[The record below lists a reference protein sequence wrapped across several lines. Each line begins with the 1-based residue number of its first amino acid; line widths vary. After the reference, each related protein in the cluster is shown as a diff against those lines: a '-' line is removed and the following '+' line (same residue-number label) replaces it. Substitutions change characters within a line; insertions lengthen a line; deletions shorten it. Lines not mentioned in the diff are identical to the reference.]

1 MTDVTLKQF
10 ASERNIS
17 IQMLLTELQQAGVL
31 EAGKPVDPETQTISN
46 KQIQQFLDYRN
57 KQSAGQKITL
67 KRKRVE
73 AVKVGAKTISVEVR
87 KKRTYMPKK
96 AEPEVEEEVVT
107 PEPELQVPETPT
119 PPAVEEVVKAPVEEA
134 PKPKPVVR
142 EKPENKKRGGN
153 ERSDR
158 NDRGGGRPTSR
169 NDDDRDFRDGE
180 VSPRRRKRRKPE
192 KVASLSGQHAFAKP
206 TAPMVHEV
214 KIPETISVADLAQKM
229 AVKATEVIKVMMGMG
244 AMVTINQVIDQ
255 DTAAIVVEEMG
266 HTPVMLKGT
275 GLEEVLAEGFK
286 NESTGDTKPRPP
298 VVTIMGHVDHGK
310 TSLLDYIRTTRVTAG
325 EAGGITQHIGAYSV
339 TTEKGRITFLDTPGH
354 AAFTAMRARGANC
367 TDIVVLVVAADD
379 GVMPQT
385 IEAIQH
391 ARAANVPI
399 IVAVNKMDKPQADPD
414 RVRTELGQYSIIPED
429 WGGENIFVYVS
440 AKRGDGIDTLLD
452 SILVQAEVLELRAIE
467 DAPARGV
474 VLESHLD
481 KGRGAVADLLV
492 QQGTL
497 KKGDIALV
505 GMQYGRIRAMFDEN
519 GKTKDSATA
528 STPVEILG
536 LSGTPS
542 AGDEFIILNDERKA
556 KEVALFRQ
564 GKFKEVKFAKQKA
577 ASLEGIFTQMSRE
590 EVPVLNIVV
599 KADMQGSAEAICD
612 SLVKLSTAD
621 VKVKIV
627 GQGVGGINE
636 TDVTLAMASRALL
649 IGFNVRADAK
659 AKRVAED
666 EGVEI
671 HYFSIIYDLIDL
683 VRNGL
688 TGLLRPEIKE
698 QIVGLAQVR
707 DVFRATKYG
716 SVAGCM
722 VIEGSIKRHLPVR
735 VLRNNVVIFEGE
747 IDSLRRFK
755 DDVNEVRHGIECGI
769 GVKNYNDIKPGDQI
783 EVYEKISVARKL

>member
-1 MTDVTLKQF
+1 MTDKP
-10 ASERNIS
+10 SE
-17 IQMLLTELQQAGVL
+17 
-31 EAGKPVDPETQTISN
+31 
-46 KQIQQFLDYRN
+46 
-57 KQSAGQKITL
+57 QKITL

-73 AVKVGAKTISVEVR
+73 SIKVGTKTINVEVR
-87 KKRTYMPKK
+87 KKRTYVPKQ
-96 AEPEVEEEVVT
+96 AEPVAALLETEQTPHEQPITYEAEVIPEVVPEAVINTEEVLT
-107 PEPELQVPETPT
+107 
-119 PPAVEEVVKAPVEEA
+119 KALAPEA
-134 PKPKPVVR
+134 PKPKTHTDR
-142 EKPENKKRGGN
+142 DKTSEGKKRSG
-153 ERSDR
+153 
-158 NDRGGGRPTSR
+158 GGGRPSAR
-169 NDDDRDFRDGE
+169 NDDDRDFRDQD
-180 VSPRRRKRRKPE
+180 SAPRRRKRRKPE
-192 KVASLSGQHAFAKP
+192 KTTSSSGQHAFAKP

-229 AVKATEVIKVMMGMG
+229 AVKATEVIKTMMSMG

-266 HTPVMLKGT
+266 HKAVLLKGSD
-275 GLEEVLAEGFK
+275 LEDALAEGFK
-286 NESTGDTKPRPP
+286 NVSGEVKHRAP

-310 TSLLDYIRTTRVTAG
+310 TSLLDYIRRTRVTAG

-339 TTEKGRITFLDTPGH
+339 ETEKGRITFLDTPGH

-385 IEAIQH
+385 VEAIQH

-399 IVAVNKMDKPQADPD
+399 IVAVNKIDKPQADPD

-440 AKRGDGIDTLLD
+440 AKRGDGIDALLD
-452 SILVQAEVLELRAIE
+452 SILVQAEVLELTAVE
-467 DAPARGV
+467 DAPAKGV
-474 VLESHLD
+474 VLESRLD

-497 KKGDIALV
+497 RRGDIALV

-519 GKTKDSATA
+519 GKPKETATA
-528 STPVEILG
+528 SMPVEILG

-542 AGDEFIILNDERKA
+542 AGDDFIILPDERKA

-577 ASLEGIFTQMSRE
+577 VSLEGIFTQMSRE
-590 EVPVLNIVV
+590 EVPILNIVL
-599 KADMQGSAEAICD
+599 KADVQGSAEAICD
-612 SLVKLSTAD
+612 ALIKLSTND
-621 VKVKIV
+621 VRVKIV

-636 TDVTLAMASRALL
+636 TDITLAMASRALL

-659 AKRVAED
+659 AKRIAQD

-671 HYFSIIYDLIDL
+671 YYFSIIYDVIDL
-683 VRNGL
+683 VKNGL

-716 SVAGCM
+716 VVAGCM
-722 VIEGSIKRHLPVR
+722 VLEGTIKRHLPVR

-747 IDSLRRFK
+747 LDSLRRFK
-755 DDVNEVRHGIECGI
+755 DDVSEVRHGIECGI
-769 GVKNYNDIKPGDQI
+769 GVKNYNDIKEGDQI

>member
-17 IQMLLTELQQAGVL
+17 IKMLLDELQQAGVL

-96 AEPEVEEEVVT
+96 AEPEVEEEVAA
-107 PEPELQVPETPT
+107 PEVPVQVPEVALAP
-119 PPAVEEVVKAPVEEA
+119 VIEEVVKAPVVEEA
-134 PKPKPVVR
+134 PKPKPAVR
-142 EKPENKKRGGN
+142 EKPDNKKRGN

-180 VSPRRRKRRKPE
+180 SSPRRRKRRKPE
-192 KVASLSGQHAFAKP
+192 KVASSGQHAFAKP

-229 AVKATEVIKVMMGMG
+229 AVKATEVIKVMMSMG

-266 HTPVMLKGT
+266 HKPVMLKGT
-275 GLEEVLAEGFK
+275 GLEEVLAEGFR
-286 NESTGDTKPRPP
+286 NESTGDAKPRPP

-452 SILVQAEVLELRAIE
+452 SILVQAEVLELKAIE

-519 GKTKDSATA
+519 GKAKDSATA
-528 STPVEILG
+528 STPIEILG

-612 SLVKLSTAD
+612 SLVKLSTDD

-769 GVKNYNDIKPGDQI
+769 GVKNYNDIKAGDQI

>member
-10 ASERNIS
+10 AQDRNIS
-17 IQMLLTELQQAGVL
+17 IKLLIDELQQAGVL
-31 EAGKPVDPETQTISN
+31 PADKEVDVDTQTISS

-57 KQSAGQKITL
+57 KQTAGQKITL

-96 AEPEVEEEVVT
+96 AEPEVEEI
-107 PEPELQVPETPT
+107 
-119 PPAVEEVVKAPVEEA
+119 VEEA
-134 PKPKPVVR
+134 AVETQEPIAAVEPVIEEVAKPAPSEEAAKAKTTR
-142 EKPENKKRGGN
+142 EKPEVKKRSGERHDR
-153 ERSDR
+153 ERSS
-158 NDRGGGRPTSR
+158 GRPTMR
-169 NDDDRDFRDGE
+169 EEEREYRDGE
-180 VSPRRRKRRKPE
+180 MVVPRRRKKKKPE
-192 KVASLSGQHAFAKP
+192 KVSSSASQHGFAKP
-206 TAPMVHEV
+206 TAPMIHEV

-229 AVKATEVIKVMMGMG
+229 AVKATEVIKVMMSMG

-266 HTPVMLKGT
+266 HKPVMLKGT
-275 GLEEVLAEGFK
+275 GLEDELVEGLK
-286 NESTGDTKPRPP
+286 NLTTGEAKPRPP

-310 TSLLDYIRTTRVTAG
+310 TSLLDYIRRTRVTAG

-339 TTEKGRITFLDTPGH
+339 STEKGRITFLDTPGH

-367 TDIVVLVVAADD
+367 TDIVILVVAADD

-399 IVAVNKMDKPQADPD
+399 IVAVNKMDKPTADPD
-414 RVRTELGQYSIIPED
+414 RVRTELGQYGIIPED
-429 WGGENIFVYVS
+429 WGGENMFVYVS
-440 AKRGDGIDTLLD
+440 AKKGDGIDTLLD
-452 SILVQAEVLELRAIE
+452 SILVQAEVLELTAID
-467 DAPARGV
+467 DAPAKGV

-519 GKTKDSATA
+519 GKPKDSATA

-590 EVPVLNIVV
+590 EVPILNIVL
-599 KADMQGSAEAICD
+599 KADVQGSAEAICD
-612 SLVKLSTAD
+612 ALIKLSTND

-671 HYFSIIYDLIDL
+671 YYFSIIYDVIDL
-683 VRNGL
+683 VKNGL
-688 TGLLRPEIKE
+688 SGLLQPEIRE
-698 QIVGLAQVR
+698 QIVGLAEVR

-716 SVAGCM
+716 AVAGCM
-722 VIEGSIKRHLPVR
+722 VVEGTIKRHLPVR

-747 IDSLRRFK
+747 LDSLRRFK
-755 DDVNEVRHGIECGI
+755 DDVAEVRHGMECGI

-783 EVYEKISVARKL
+783 EVYEKVSIARKL

>member
-1 MTDVTLKQF
+1 MTDMTLKQF
-10 ASERNIS
+10 ADERNIS
-17 IQMLLTELQQAGVL
+17 VKMLLDDLQQAGVL
-31 EAGKPVDPETQTISN
+31 PNGVEVDPQTQTINN
-46 KQIQQFLDYRN
+46 KQIQQFLAYRN
-57 KQSAGQKITL
+57 QQSLGQKITL

-87 KKRTYMPKK
+87 KKRSYIAKQ
-96 AEPEVEEEVVT
+96 AEPEVEEEEVIV
-107 PEPELQVPETPT
+107 E
-119 PPAVEEVVKAPVEEA
+119 PAVETATPELDVVIAPEVAEVKKPPVEEA
-134 PKPKPVVR
+134 QKPKPAHVNR
-142 EKPENKKRGGN
+142 EKPDNKKRGG
-153 ERSDR
+153 EQ
-158 NDRGGGRPTSR
+158 RGAGRPTSR
-169 NDDDRDFRDGE
+169 DDDRDFRDGDAA
-180 VSPRRRKRRKPE
+180 PRRRKRRKPE
-192 KVASLSGQHAFAKP
+192 RTSHLAGQHAFAKP
-206 TAPMVHEV
+206 TTPIVHEV

-229 AVKATEVIKVMMGMG
+229 AVKATEVIKIMMSMG

-266 HTPVMLKGT
+266 HTPVLLKGT
-275 GLEEVLAEGFK
+275 GVEDELVEGYK
-286 NESTGDTKPRPP
+286 NISSGELKPRAP

-310 TSLLDYIRTTRVTAG
+310 TSLLDYIRRTRVTAG

-339 TTEKGRITFLDTPGH
+339 STEKGRITFLDTPGH

-440 AKRGDGIDTLLD
+440 AKKGDGIDALLD
-452 SILVQAEVLELRAIE
+452 SILVQAEVLELTAVE
-467 DAPARGV
+467 DAPAKGV

-497 KKGDIALV
+497 RKGDIALV
-505 GMQYGRIRAMFDEN
+505 GMQYGRIRAMFDET
-519 GKTKDSATA
+519 GKQKDSATA

-577 ASLEGIFTQMSRE
+577 ASLEGIFTQMSKE
-590 EVPVLNIVV
+590 EVPVLNIVI
-599 KADMQGSAEAICD
+599 KADVQGSAEAICD
-612 SLVKLSTAD
+612 SLIKLSTND
-621 VKVKIV
+621 VRVKIV

-666 EGVEI
+666 EGVEL
-671 HYFSIIYDLIDL
+671 HYFSIIYEVIDL
-683 VRNGL
+683 VKNGL
-688 TGLLRPEIKE
+688 TGLLLPEIKE

-716 SVAGCM
+716 AVAGCM
-722 VIEGSIKRHLPVR
+722 VIEGTIKRHLPVR

-747 IDSLRRFK
+747 LDSLRRFK
-755 DDVNEVRHGIECGI
+755 DDVSEVRHGIECGI
-769 GVKNYNDIKPGDQI
+769 GVKNYNDIKAGDQI

>member
-10 ASERNIS
+10 AIDRNIS
-17 IQMLLTELQQAGVL
+17 IKLLIDELQQAGVL
-31 EAGKPVDPETQTISN
+31 SKDKPVDPETQTISN

-57 KQSAGQKITL
+57 KQTAGQKITL

-96 AEPEVEEEVVT
+96 AEPEVEEAIEEPVVTT
-107 PEPELQVPETPT
+107 PEPQAASEPVVQEAAKAA
-119 PPAVEEVVKAPVEEA
+119 PAEEA
-134 PKPKPVVR
+134 AKPKTTR
-142 EKPENKKRGGN
+142 EKPEAKKRGN
-153 ERSDR
+153 ERPSDR
-158 NDRGGGRPTSR
+158 HDRERGGGRPVI
-169 NDDDRDFRDGE
+169 RDEEYRDGE
-180 VSPRRRKRRKPE
+180 MVAPRRRRKRKPE
-192 KVASLSGQHAFAKP
+192 KVSSSASQHGFAKP

-286 NESTGDTKPRPP
+286 NVSSGEAISRPP

-339 TTEKGRITFLDTPGH
+339 ATEKGRITFLDTPGH

-399 IVAVNKMDKPQADPD
+399 IVAVNKMDKPSADPD
-414 RVRTELGQYSIIPED
+414 RVRTELGQYGIIPED

-440 AKRGDGIDTLLD
+440 AKKGDGIDTLLD
-452 SILVQAEVLELRAIE
+452 SILVQAEVLELTAVE
-467 DAPARGV
+467 DAPAKGV

-519 GKTKDSATA
+519 GKLKETATA

-590 EVPVLNIVV
+590 EVPILNIVL
-599 KADMQGSAEAICD
+599 KADVQGSAEAICD
-612 SLVKLSTAD
+612 ALIKLSTND

-659 AKRVAED
+659 AKRIAED

-671 HYFSIIYDLIDL
+671 YYFSVIYDVIDL
-683 VRNGL
+683 VKNGL
-688 TGLLRPEIKE
+688 SGLLLPEIKE
-698 QIVGLAQVR
+698 QIVGLAEVR

-769 GVKNYNDIKPGDQI
+769 GVKNYNDIKPGDHI

>member
-1 MTDVTLKQF
+1 MTDMTLKQF
-10 ASERNIS
+10 ADERNIS
-17 IQMLLTELQQAGVL
+17 VKMLLDELQQAGVL
-31 EAGKPVDPETQTISN
+31 PAGVDVDPQTQTINN
-46 KQIQQFLDYRN
+46 KQIQQFLAYRN
-57 KQSAGQKITL
+57 QQSLGQKITL

-87 KKRTYMPKK
+87 KKRTYVPKQ
-96 AEPEVEEEVVT
+96 AEPEAEEEAIVEPTV
-107 PEPELQVPETPT
+107 EVAAAPELDVVIAPEEAEVKK
-119 PPAVEEVVKAPVEEA
+119 PAAEEA
-134 PKPKPVVR
+134 PKPKPAHVNR
-142 EKPENKKRGGN
+142 EKPDNKKRGG
-153 ERSDR
+153 EQQR
-158 NDRGGGRPTSR
+158 NSGRPTSR
-169 NDDDRDFRDGE
+169 DDDRDFRDGDAA
-180 VSPRRRKRRKPE
+180 PRRRKRRKPE
-192 KVASLSGQHAFAKP
+192 KTTHAAGQHAFAKP

-229 AVKATEVIKVMMGMG
+229 AVKATEVIKVMMSMG

-266 HTPVMLKGT
+266 HTAVLLKGT
-275 GLEEVLAEGFK
+275 GLEDELVEGYK
-286 NESTGDTKPRPP
+286 NIASGEAKPRAP

-310 TSLLDYIRTTRVTAG
+310 TSLLDYIRRTRVTAG

-429 WGGENIFVYVS
+429 WGGENIFAYVS
-440 AKRGDGIDTLLD
+440 AKKGDGIDALLD
-452 SILVQAEVLELRAIE
+452 SILVQAEVLELTAVE
-467 DAPARGV
+467 DAPAKGV

-497 KKGDIALV
+497 RKGDIALV
-505 GMQYGRIRAMFDEN
+505 GMQYGRIRAMFDET
-519 GKTKDSATA
+519 GKQKDSATA

-577 ASLEGIFTQMSRE
+577 ASLEGIFTQMSKE
-590 EVPVLNIVV
+590 EVPVLNIVI
-599 KADMQGSAEAICD
+599 KADVQGSAEAICD
-612 SLVKLSTAD
+612 SLVKLSTND
-621 VKVKIV
+621 VRVKIV

-666 EGVEI
+666 EGVEL
-671 HYFSIIYDLIDL
+671 HYFSIIYDVIDL
-683 VRNGL
+683 VKNGL
-688 TGLLRPEIKE
+688 TGLLLPEIKE

-716 SVAGCM
+716 VVAGCM
-722 VIEGSIKRHLPVR
+722 VIEGTIKRHLPVR

-747 IDSLRRFK
+747 LDSLRRFK
-755 DDVNEVRHGIECGI
+755 DDVNEVRHGTECGI
-769 GVKNYNDIKPGDQI
+769 GVKNYNDIKAGDQI